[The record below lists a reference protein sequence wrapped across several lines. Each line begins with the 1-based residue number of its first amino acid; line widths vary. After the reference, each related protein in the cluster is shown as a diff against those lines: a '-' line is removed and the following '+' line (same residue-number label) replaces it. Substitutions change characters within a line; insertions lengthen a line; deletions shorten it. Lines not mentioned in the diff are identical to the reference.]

1 MGALCLARFTL
12 DEQWYRARVEAVQRS
27 DPVNP
32 RYEVVFVDF
41 GNRETLG
48 GDRVRAM
55 EPALAAVP
63 PQAQLCTL
71 AHLKARALPSLALV
85 LA

>member
-1 MGALCLARFTL
+1 M
-12 DEQWYRARVEAVQRS
+12 QRS

-41 GNRETLG
+41 GNREALG

-55 EPALAAVP
+55 EPSLAAVP

-71 AHLKARALPSLALV
+71 AYLKARALLAGLDLKYPV
-85 LA
+85 IAALAFP